1 MASSADS
8 VLAST
13 LSGPAPR
20 AELLHVLLLPDFER
34 VGAIQ
39 SYWGNPA
46 TRAFGELLISRDV
59 NAPDACD
66 IELYV
71 QNELVARVAP
81 GQSVSIPVPAGEV
94 SLRVAQHGSIHCAG
108 QFVGTSQ
115 SAIIEPGEVGHL
127 RIVQDEHEVFLAPAA
142 D

>member
-1 MASSADS
+1 MNSLVP
-8 VLAST
+8 VLAALMLATTAVFAASEAI
-13 LSGPAPR
+13 LAPPPQPVP
-20 AELLHVLLLPDFER
+20 E
-34 VGAIQ
+34 
-39 SYWGNPA
+39 
-46 TRAFGELLISRDV
+46 AFGELLISRDE
-59 NAPDACD
+59 NAPNACD

-94 SLRVAQHGSIHCAG
+94 SLRVAQHGSGYCAG
-108 QFVGTSQ
+108 RFAGNPQ
-115 SAIIEPGEVGHL
+115 SAIIEPGEVRHL

>member
-1 MASSADS
+1 MNSLVP
-8 VLAST
+8 VLAALMLATTAVFAASEAI
-13 LSGPAPR
+13 LAP
-20 AELLHVLLLPDFER
+20 P
-34 VGAIQ
+34 Q
-39 SYWGNPA
+39 SVPE
-46 TRAFGELLISRDV
+46 AFGELLISRDV
-59 NAPDACD
+59 NAPNACD

-94 SLRVAQHGSIHCAG
+94 SLRVAQHGSGYCAG
-108 QFVGTSQ
+108 RFAGNPQ
-115 SAIIEPGEVGHL
+115 SAIIEPGEVRHL